1 MPEQR
6 VQPQAQRQD
15 EQDPWREF
23 AQAATP
29 QQFYRSW
36 LALQCRMIPGT
47 GAAVVLT
54 GKPGTGPY
62 GPAAVWPDDSTDILP
77 LAQVAEK
84 ALTQRRGLVLGRPAE
99 TGPGGPSAERLH
111 VAFPITLDG
120 KLSGIVA
127 LDLSPRPEAGLQEAL
142 RQLEWGSGWLELIQR
157 RSVAV
162 DGGARERLQ
171 AVLDLVASALGQER
185 FFAEATTFVTT
196 LATRLGCERV
206 SIGFLARDRVRV
218 RAVSH
223 SANLGK
229 QTNLLRAIAAAM
241 DEAMAQQAALV
252 HPAPA
257 GGEARITRAH
267 EQLSRDHG
275 AGTICTVPFA
285 EGTRMIGALTLERAA
300 DRPFDASTVE
310 LCEAV
315 ASLAGP
321 TLELRRRD
329 DQWLV
334 VKAAAAG
341 RRQLADLVGPRH
353 VALKLGVATVLAL
366 GALLGFA
373 RGDYRVSAR
382 TVMEAGVKR
391 AAVAPFNGYV
401 KEASVRAGDAVRRG
415 QVLAVLEDRE
425 LRLERAKVQSQQ
437 EQLIKQHSQALASRN
452 AAGVNIAAAQIDQ
465 TRAQAALLDEQLA
478 RTRVV
483 AGLDGIV
490 VTGDLSQSL
499 GSPVERGQVLF
510 EIAPLDAYRVALQV
524 DERDVADVAVG
535 QRGALMLAASPSD
548 PIGLTVE
555 KITPVSTAREGRN
568 YFRVEARLDRTP
580 DRLRPGLEGI
590 GKIEVDRRRLVWIW
604 LRPVVDWVRLTLWT
618 WLP

>member
-1 MPEQR
+1 MPEQQ
-6 VQPQAQRQD
+6 VQPEAQRQD
-15 EQDPWREF
+15 EQDLWREF

-29 QQFYRSW
+29 QQFYPSW
-36 LALQCRMIPGT
+36 LAIQCRLIPGT

-62 GPAAVWPDDSTDILP
+62 APAAVWPDGSTDIRP
-77 LAQVAEK
+77 LAQVAEQ
-84 ALTQRRGLVLGRPAE
+84 ALARRRGLVLRRPA
-99 TGPGGPSAERLH
+99 GGGSGGPSGERLH

-142 RQLEWGSGWLELIQR
+142 RQLEWGSAWLELIQR

-185 FFAEATTFVTT
+185 FFAEATAFVTT

-206 SIGFLARDRVRV
+206 SIGFLARDRARV

-257 GGEARITRAH
+257 GGETRITRAH
-267 EQLSRDHG
+267 EQLGRDHG

-285 EGTRMIGALTLERAA
+285 DGTRMIGALTLERVA

-315 ASLAGP
+315 AALAGP

-341 RRQLADLVGPRH
+341 RRQLAHLVGPRH
-353 VALKLGVATVLAL
+353 VALKLGVAVVLAL
-366 GALLGFA
+366 AALLGFA

-391 AAVAPFNGYV
+391 AAVAPFNGYI

-437 EQLIKQHSQALASRN
+437 EQLVKQHSQALASRN

-465 TRAQAALLDEQLA
+465 ARAQAALLDEQLA

-483 AGLDGIV
+483 AALDGIV

-510 EIAPLDAYRVALQV
+510 EIAPLDAYRAALQV

-555 KITPVSTAREGRN
+555 KITPVSTAREGHN

>member
-36 LALQCRMIPGT
+36 LAIQCRMIPGT

-84 ALTQRRGLVLGRPAE
+84 ALAQRRGLVLRRPAE

-185 FFAEATTFVTT
+185 FFAEATAFVTT

-206 SIGFLARDRVRV
+206 SIGFLARDRARV

-267 EQLSRDHG
+267 EQLGRDHG

-315 ASLAGP
+315 AALAGP

-329 DQWLV
+329 DRWLV
-334 VKAAAAG
+334 VKAAGAG
-341 RRQLADLVGPRH
+341 RRQLAHLVGPRH

-366 GALLGFA
+366 AALLGFA
-373 RGDYRVSAR
+373 RGDYRVSAP

-391 AAVAPFNGYV
+391 AAVAPFNGYI

-465 TRAQAALLDEQLA
+465 ARAQAALLAEQLEDGYFHH
-478 RTRVV
+478 
-483 AGLDGIV
+483 AGRADDVIISAGYTI
-490 VTGDLSQSL
+490 GAQ
-499 GSPVERGQVLF
+499 
-510 EIAPLDAYRVALQV
+510 EIEDALRRHPY
-524 DERDVADVAVG
+524 VADVAVG

-590 GKIEVDRRRLVWIW
+590 GKIDVDRRRLVWIW
-604 LRPVVDWVRLTLWT
+604 LRPVVDWVRLTLWK

>member
-1 MPEQR
+1 MPEQQ
-6 VQPQAQRQD
+6 VQPEAQRQD
-15 EQDPWREF
+15 EPDLWREF

-36 LALQCRMIPGT
+36 LAIQCRMIPGT
-47 GAAVVLT
+47 EAAVVLT

-62 GPAAVWPDDSTDILP
+62 GPAAVWPDGSTDIRP
-77 LAQVAEK
+77 LAQVAEQ
-84 ALTQRRGLVLGRPAE
+84 ALAQRRGLVLRRPAAA
-99 TGPGGPSAERLH
+99 GSGGPSGERLH

-142 RQLEWGSGWLELIQR
+142 RQLEWGSAWLELIQR

-185 FFAEATTFVTT
+185 FFAEATAFVTT

-206 SIGFLARDRVRV
+206 SIGFLARDRTRV

-223 SANLGK
+223 SANLRK

-241 DEAMAQQAALV
+241 DEAMAQQVALV

-257 GGEARITRAH
+257 GGAARITRAH
-267 EQLSRDHG
+267 EQLGRDHG

-285 EGTRMIGALTLERAA
+285 DGTRMIGALTLERAA

-315 ASLAGP
+315 AALAGP

-329 DQWLV
+329 DRWLV

-341 RRQLADLVGPRH
+341 RRQLTHLVGPRH
-353 VALKLGVATVLAL
+353 VALKLGVAAVLAL
-366 GALLGFA
+366 AALLGFA
-373 RGDYRVSAR
+373 RGDYRVSAP
-382 TVMEAGVKR
+382 TVMEARVKR
-391 AAVAPFNGYV
+391 VAVAPFNGYI
-401 KEASVRAGDAVRRG
+401 KEAPVRAGDAVRRG

-437 EQLIKQHSQALASRN
+437 EQLVKQHSQALATRN

-465 TRAQAALLDEQLA
+465 ARAQAALLDEQLA
-478 RTRVV
+478 KTRVV
-483 AGLDGIV
+483 AALDGIV

-510 EIAPLDAYRVALQV
+510 EIAPLDAYRAALQV

-535 QRGALMLAASPSD
+535 QRGALVLAASPSE

-568 YFRVEARLDRTP
+568 YFRVEARLDLTP

-590 GKIEVDRRRLVWIW
+590 GKIDVDRRRLVWIW